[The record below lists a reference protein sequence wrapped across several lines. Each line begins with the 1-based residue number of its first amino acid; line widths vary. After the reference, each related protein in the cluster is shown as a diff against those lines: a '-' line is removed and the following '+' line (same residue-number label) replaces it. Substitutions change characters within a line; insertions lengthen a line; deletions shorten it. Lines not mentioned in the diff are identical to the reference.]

1 MQFKNLRAYH
11 SEATEE
17 QGNAILEMA
26 LVLPFILII
35 VAASVDLG
43 RALNQYISV
52 TRVVYEATRYAASVP
67 SLETGTVQLTDSNIP
82 AGHAAIQ
89 QRVRVLLQSTDA
101 LDFNDITKLETT
113 LSDNAGKLEV
123 HVDIDFAFNALF
135 NEFTMLNVQ
144 GSSRA
149 TGPYLFIGN

>member
-1 MQFKNLRAYH
+1 MQFKIAKEHH
-11 SEATEE
+11 SRVQSEE
-17 QGNAILEMA
+17 GNALLEMA
-26 LVLPFILII
+26 IVFPFILII
-35 VAASVDLG
+35 IAASVDLG

-67 SLETGTVQLTDSNIP
+67 SLETGTHSLADGTAP

-89 QRVRVLLQSTDA
+89 ERVRVLLRSTDA
-101 LDFNDITKLETT
+101 LDFEDITKLETT
-113 LSDNAGKLEV
+113 LSDNGGQLEV

-144 GSSRA
+144 GSSKA
-149 TGPYLFIGN
+149 TGPYLFVGG